1 MAQTNLE
8 KYKTLA
14 ERYTKALLKIAQ
26 ENNTIEQTGKELK
39 EITELFAKNPDIEG
53 FFTSPIVKKEDKKE
67 ILEKSFKGK
76 IDEKFYNFLNV
87 LTDKNRIFILP
98 NIENIYHE
106 KLTKAE
112 NILEVEAQ
120 SVIKLDKNM
129 QNALIDKLTKI
140 TGKKISLTNT
150 INKDIIGGLVLKFD
164 GKVIDGSVK
173 TQLKRLQKQLI

>member
-14 ERYTKALLKIAQ
+14 ERYTKALIKIAQ
-26 ENNTIEQTGKELK
+26 ENNSIEQTGKELK
-39 EITELFAKNPDIEG
+39 EITGLFAQNPDIEA
-53 FFTSPIVKKEDKKE
+53 FFSSPVIKKEDKKE

-106 KLTKAE
+106 KLAKAA

-120 SVIKLDKNM
+120 SVIKLDKDM
-129 QNALIDKLTKI
+129 QSALIEKLEKI
-140 TGKKISLTNT
+140 TNKKIKLSNT

-164 GKVIDGSVK
+164 GKIIDGSVK
-173 TQLKRLQKQLI
+173 TQLQRLQKQLI